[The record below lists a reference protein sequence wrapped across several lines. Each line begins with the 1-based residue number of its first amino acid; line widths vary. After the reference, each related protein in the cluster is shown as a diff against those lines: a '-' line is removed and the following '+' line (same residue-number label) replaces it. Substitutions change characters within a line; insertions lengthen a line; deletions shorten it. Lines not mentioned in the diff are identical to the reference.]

1 MSMWQTLNR
10 GIAKA
15 FGMNVA
21 TETATLNDESFL
33 EWVGIK
39 RDSESKKPTSD
50 VTYFTCLKMMS
61 ETVAKM
67 PWKLYQRTGN
77 GISEP
82 IDNDIAKLMKQRPNP
97 FMTPTTFW
105 NAVEMNRN
113 HYGNAYVYVRRKFR
127 RKKYGGEYK
136 ALDMWIMPS
145 DRVQIIVDDKGIFAG
160 KGKIWYLY
168 SDEYSGEQYVFRTED
183 VLHFKTS
190 HCLNG
195 IVGLPVQYILKQT
208 VEGVIESQ
216 RFLNNL
222 YKNGLTAKAVLEY
235 TGELDDEA
243 ETKLRETFE
252 RFGAGSQNTGK
263 ILPVPLGMKLT
274 PLDIKLTDS
283 QFIELKKYSALQI
296 AAAFGIK
303 PNQINDYEKSSYN
316 SSEMQQLSF
325 YVDTMLFV
333 LKQYEEE
340 VNYKLL
346 TDDEIEEG
354 LYFKMNEKVLL
365 RTDSKTQM
373 EILKEG
379 INNGIETVNEARRKL
394 DLMDK
399 DGGDVLIV
407 NGTYVPLTK
416 VGVAYDKAEDQ
427 ETEEKDGEEQETEEK
442 GDPDSPIKEPDTE
455 GEENTDQEGQ
465 GKETA
470 ETNEPDAGQ
479 EGGEEDGEEDEL
491 LAKKSDK
498 KND

>member
-1 MSMWQTLNR
+1 MNMWKTLNK
-10 GIAKA
+10 GIMKA
-15 FGMNVA
+15 FGMNIE
-21 TETATLNDESFL
+21 TDTATLNDESFL

-67 PWKLYQRTGN
+67 PWKLYQKTN
-77 GISEP
+77 KGISEP
-82 IDNDIAKLMKQRPNP
+82 IDNDIARLMKRRPNP

-113 HYGNAYVYVRRKFR
+113 HYGNAYVYVRRKFK

-145 DRVQIIVDDKGIFAG
+145 DRVQIIIDDKGIFAG
-160 KGKIWYLY
+160 KGKIWYMY
-168 SDEYSGEQYVFRTED
+168 SDEYSGEQYIFRTED

-235 TGELDDEA
+235 TGELNEDA
-243 ETKLRETFE
+243 ATKLRQTFE

-283 QFIELKKYSALQI
+283 QFVELKKYSALQI

-303 PNQINDYEKSSYN
+303 PNQINDYEKSSYSN
-316 SSEMQQLSF
+316 SEMQQLSF

-346 TDDEIEEG
+346 SDDEVEEG

-394 DLMDK
+394 DLMDME
-399 DGGDVLIV
+399 GGDTLIV

-416 VGVAYDKAEDQ
+416 VGAAYDKAEEQD
-427 ETEEKDGEEQETEEK
+427 TEENS
-442 GDPDSPIKEPDTE
+442 DPDNPINEPNTE
-455 GEENTDQEGQ
+455 GGENTDQDEQ
-465 GKETA
+465 EQEIA
-470 ETNEPDAGQ
+470 ETNEPDTDQ
-479 EGGEEDGEEDEL
+479 EGGEDDGEENEL
-491 LAKKSDK
+491 HKKKSNE